1 MCLNIDNV
9 KSYLKNKP
17 LSISVSRNNNTTV
30 YKVNGKI
37 FAILSEDIYPH
48 IILKNEPLLNKAL
61 RKKFNF
67 IFPASN
73 ILNKTY
79 WNTIILI
86 DGLDDEV
93 LFKMI
98 DKSYELSVETMTK
111 RQKAHYHY
119 EISDLA

>member
-1 MCLNIDNV
+1 MNIDNV

-17 LSISVSRNNNTTV
+17 LSISMYRDDNTTI

-48 IILKNEPLLNKAL
+48 IILKNEPLLNKTL

-67 IFPASN
+67 IFPTSN

-79 WNTIILI
+79 WNTIVLV
-86 DGLDDEV
+86 DGLGEEV
-93 LFKMI
+93 IFKMI
-98 DKSYELSVETMTK
+98 DKSYELSVEKMTK
-111 RQKAHYHY
+111 RQKAHYNY
-119 EISDLA
+119 EIADLA

>member
-1 MCLNIDNV
+1 MYRDD
-9 KSYLKNKP
+9 
-17 LSISVSRNNNTTV
+17 NTTI

-67 IFPASN
+67 IFPTSN

-79 WNTIILI
+79 WNTI
-86 DGLDDEV
+86 V
-93 LFKMI
+93 LVEDLSEDVIFKMI
-98 DKSYELSVETMTK
+98 DKSYELSVEKMTK
-111 RQKAHYHY
+111 RQKAHYNY
-119 EISDLA
+119 EIADLA